1 MAVIG
6 VTLFAL
12 LLWGAM
18 LGVGLVFAYELYAIA
33 IEAGWIDNA

>member
-6 VTLFAL
+6 VTPFAV

-18 LGVGLVFAYELYAIA
+18 LGVGLVFAYELYAI
-33 IEAGWIDNA
+33 EAGWIDNT